1 MNRDYEAILQMFCC
15 RYNDLLARWDIS
27 TPFKRDDFACAIN
40 EHYAAFVPAKL
51 APKVKERDRTP
62 DAPAII
68 PKEFTGRWMIPLA
81 GLEEP
86 ELDKMLAEVCSFCD
100 DTGRCECQ
108 CGDEHDCPRCD
119 GIAKELYYRIY
130 NQVFQYKYIA
140 TIRRAFQM
148 LDVDEV
154 EYAESTPNGAV
165 SFTAGEL
172 KVILMPVRSECL
184 DINFSYPK
192 NNA

>member
-1 MNRDYEAILQMFCC
+1 MNRDYEAILQMFCY
-15 RYNDLLARWDIS
+15 RDNDPLTGWNIS
-27 TPFKRDDFACAIN
+27 TPFKRNDYACATN
-40 EHYAAFVPAKL
+40 GHYAAFMDAKL
-51 APKVKERDRTP
+51 APSVKTRKQTP
-62 DAPAII
+62 NAPAII
-68 PKEFTGRWMIPLA
+68 PKEFTGRWMIPLV

-100 DTGRCECQ
+100 GTGRCECQ

-130 NQVFQYKYIA
+130 NEVFQYKYISQ
-140 TIRRAFQM
+140 IRRAFQM
-148 LDVDEV
+148 LGVDEV

-172 KVILMPVRSECL
+172 KVILMPVRSEGL
-184 DINFSYPK
+184 DIQFSYPK